1 MSFNLNLVAYVI
13 VYLLSILVLFL
24 ILRKLGNNILVDIQ
38 SLMKIKNQ
46 EVYKLVKEFNNNI
59 ITQLKATKKEFEI
72 TQDLQKNVITELQKF
87 NEILKETPQRI
98 EKLNSAVAQRKEL
111 ENEIIK
117 LKKII
122 KRREKNV

>member
-1 MSFNLNLVAYVI
+1 MSFNLNLVAYVV

-24 ILRKLGNNILVDIQ
+24 IFRKLGNNILVDIQ

-59 ITQLKATKKEFEI
+59 ITQLKTTKKEFEI

-98 EKLNSAVAQRKEL
+98 EKLNSTVAQRKEL